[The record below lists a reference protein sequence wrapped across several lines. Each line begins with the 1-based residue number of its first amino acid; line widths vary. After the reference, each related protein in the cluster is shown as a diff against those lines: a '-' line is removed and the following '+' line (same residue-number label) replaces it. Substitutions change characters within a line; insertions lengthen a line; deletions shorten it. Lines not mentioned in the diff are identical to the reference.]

1 MLNYTVKLYL
11 SHKYLLFSSFS
22 NLSEGTRY
30 LRQGGKFFKRM
41 PEQQKGGWRRSKGK
55 SMTEI
60 INSTSCESEEYN
72 SSLIPYIFPT
82 VYCIVIL
89 LLLHICHRVALMLLV

>member
-41 PEQQKGGWRRSKGK
+41 TEQKGGWRRPKGK
-55 SMTEI
+55 SMKEI
-60 INSTSCESEEYN
+60 INRTSCESEEYN
-72 SSLIPYIFPT
+72 SSLIPYTFPT

-89 LLLHICHRVALMLLV
+89 LLLHICHLVALMLLV